1 MQRAV
6 RGPEVA
12 SLLVRTALLVAWS
25 LPATAHRL
33 PRHSTRKSQNTQCS
47 IVQHSAA
54 RREDLFR
61 SLRPA
66 SVAHYRLRSIQMAAY
81 DTVNVWTAASDG
93 DLETVRRCIENGM
106 APHTP
111 DAQGYTCLHAAAS
124 YGHHELL
131 RFLIARPGVNLN
143 CGDED
148 GDTPLHVVEDVESCR
163 MLLAAGADASVRNG
177 DGLSPAGNARGEGR
191 DAIADLLAQAH
202 PAAAAA
208 DDASVIAARREAA
221 ADGDEAM
228 EKLELSLNQLSEAAG
243 VPATEENSNKRA
255 RV

>member
-1 MQRAV
+1 
-6 RGPEVA
+6 
-12 SLLVRTALLVAWS
+12 
-25 LPATAHRL
+25 
-33 PRHSTRKSQNTQCS
+33 
-47 IVQHSAA
+47 
-54 RREDLFR
+54 
-61 SLRPA
+61 
-66 SVAHYRLRSIQMAAY
+66 MAAY
-81 DTVNVWTAASDG
+81 DTQTNVWTAASDG

-243 VPATEENSNKRA
+243 VPAAEEQNSNKRA

>member
-1 MQRAV
+1 M
-6 RGPEVA
+6 VA
-12 SLLVRTALLVAWS
+12 ASNCEELC
-25 LPATAHRL
+25 PAQ
-33 PRHSTRKSQNTQCS
+33 HSEEPK
-47 IVQHSAA
+47 HSAA
-54 RREDLFR
+54 LCSTRRHGAKICLDRCDRPVF
-61 SLRPA
+61 SL
-66 SVAHYRLRSIQMAAY
+66 HRLHIIQMAAY

-93 DLETVRRCIENGM
+93 DLATVKRCIESGAH

-131 RFLIARPGVNLN
+131 QYLIARPGVNLN

-191 DAIADLLAQAH
+191 DAIADLLAQAR
-202 PAAAAA
+202 PMP
-208 DDASVIAARREAA
+208 RPTTLR
-221 ADGDEAM
+221 
-228 EKLELSLNQLSEAAG
+228 
-243 VPATEENSNKRA
+243 
-255 RV
+255 

>member
-1 MQRAV
+1 
-6 RGPEVA
+6 
-12 SLLVRTALLVAWS
+12 
-25 LPATAHRL
+25 
-33 PRHSTRKSQNTQCS
+33 
-47 IVQHSAA
+47 
-54 RREDLFR
+54 
-61 SLRPA
+61 
-66 SVAHYRLRSIQMAAY
+66 MAAY
-81 DTVNVWTAASDG
+81 DTQTNVWTAASDG
-93 DLETVRRCIENGM
+93 DLETVRRCIESG
-106 APHTP
+106 AHAAHTP

-131 RFLIARPGVNLN
+131 QYLIARPGVDLN

-148 GDTPLHVVEDVESCR
+148 GDTPLHVVEDLESCR
-163 MLLAAGADASVRNG
+163 MLLAAGADPSKRNG

-191 DAIADLLAQAH
+191 DAIADLLASVN

-243 VPATEENSNKRA
+243 VPTEENSNKRA

>member
-1 MQRAV
+1 
-6 RGPEVA
+6 
-12 SLLVRTALLVAWS
+12 
-25 LPATAHRL
+25 
-33 PRHSTRKSQNTQCS
+33 
-47 IVQHSAA
+47 
-54 RREDLFR
+54 
-61 SLRPA
+61 
-66 SVAHYRLRSIQMAAY
+66 MAAY
-81 DTVNVWTAASDG
+81 DASVNVWTAASDG
-93 DLETVRRCIENGM
+93 DLDTVRRCIEGG
-106 APHTP
+106 AHQPHTP
-111 DAQGYTCLHAAAS
+111 DEQGYTCLHAAAS

-131 RFLIARPGVNLN
+131 QYLIARPGVNLN

-228 EKLELSLNQLSEAAG
+228 EKLELSLNQLSEATG
-243 VPATEENSNKRA
+243 VPPQTEENSNKRA

>member
-1 MQRAV
+1 
-6 RGPEVA
+6 
-12 SLLVRTALLVAWS
+12 
-25 LPATAHRL
+25 
-33 PRHSTRKSQNTQCS
+33 
-47 IVQHSAA
+47 
-54 RREDLFR
+54 
-61 SLRPA
+61 
-66 SVAHYRLRSIQMAAY
+66 MAAY
-81 DTVNVWTAASDG
+81 DTQTNVWTAASDG
-93 DLETVRRCIENGM
+93 DLETVRRCIESG
-106 APHTP
+106 AHAAHTP

-131 RFLIARPGVNLN
+131 QYLIARPGVNLN

-163 MLLAAGADASVRNG
+163 MLLAAGADPSKRNG

-191 DAIADLLAQAH
+191 DAIADLLTQAA
-202 PAAAAA
+202 PGVT

-221 ADGDEAM
+221 MDGDEAM

-243 VPATEENSNKRA
+243 NVPAAEENSNKRA

>member
-1 MQRAV
+1 MHRKWH
-6 RGPEVA
+6 G
-12 SLLVRTALLVAWS
+12 
-25 LPATAHRL
+25 TAHAGR
-33 PRHSTRKSQNTQCS
+33 
-47 IVQHSAA
+47 A
-54 RREDLFR
+54 R
-61 SLRPA
+61 A
-66 SVAHYRLRSIQMAAY
+66 
-81 DTVNVWTAASDG
+81 
-93 DLETVRRCIENGM
+93 
-106 APHTP
+106 
-111 DAQGYTCLHAAAS
+111 TCLHAAAS

-228 EKLELSLNQLSEAAG
+228 EKPSVAQSTVRGRRWCPCGREQQQAGACVKTTMFDSLSSRRTGKRPEPSSSSHVVWLSSSSINRGGSSDGSVRKEFMEPIDPLVWG
-243 VPATEENSNKRA
+243 REGI
-255 RV
+255 

>member
-1 MQRAV
+1 
-6 RGPEVA
+6 
-12 SLLVRTALLVAWS
+12 
-25 LPATAHRL
+25 
-33 PRHSTRKSQNTQCS
+33 
-47 IVQHSAA
+47 
-54 RREDLFR
+54 
-61 SLRPA
+61 
-66 SVAHYRLRSIQMAAY
+66 MAAY
-81 DTVNVWTAASDG
+81 DTQTNVWTAASDG

-124 YGHHELL
+124 YGHHDLL

-191 DAIADLLAQAH
+191 DAIADLLTQAH

-208 DDASVIAARREAA
+208 DDASVIASRREAA

-243 VPATEENSNKRA
+243 NVPAAEENSNKRA

>member
-1 MQRAV
+1 
-6 RGPEVA
+6 
-12 SLLVRTALLVAWS
+12 
-25 LPATAHRL
+25 
-33 PRHSTRKSQNTQCS
+33 
-47 IVQHSAA
+47 
-54 RREDLFR
+54 
-61 SLRPA
+61 
-66 SVAHYRLRSIQMAAY
+66 MAAY
-81 DTVNVWTAASDG
+81 DASVNVWTAASDG
-93 DLETVRRCIENGM
+93 DLDTVRRCIEGG
-106 APHTP
+106 AHQPHTP
-111 DAQGYTCLHAAAS
+111 DEQGYTCLHAAAS

-131 RFLIARPGVNLN
+131 QYLIARPGVNLN

-163 MLLAAGADASVRNG
+163 MLLAAGADPSKRNG

-191 DAIADLLAQAH
+191 DAIADLLAQAR
-202 PAAAAA
+202 PDVT
-208 DDASVIAARREAA
+208 DDAAVIAARREAA

>member
-1 MQRAV
+1 
-6 RGPEVA
+6 
-12 SLLVRTALLVAWS
+12 
-25 LPATAHRL
+25 
-33 PRHSTRKSQNTQCS
+33 
-47 IVQHSAA
+47 
-54 RREDLFR
+54 
-61 SLRPA
+61 
-66 SVAHYRLRSIQMAAY
+66 MAAY
-81 DTVNVWTAASDG
+81 DTQTNVWTAASDG
-93 DLETVRRCIENGM
+93 DLAIVKRCIESGAH

-131 RFLIARPGVNLN
+131 QYLIARPGVNLN
-143 CGDED
+143 CGDDD

-163 MLLAAGADASVRNG
+163 MLLAAGADASVRNS

-191 DAIADLLAQAH
+191 DAIADLLASVN

-243 VPATEENSNKRA
+243 VPQEESSNKRA

>member
-1 MQRAV
+1 
-6 RGPEVA
+6 
-12 SLLVRTALLVAWS
+12 
-25 LPATAHRL
+25 
-33 PRHSTRKSQNTQCS
+33 
-47 IVQHSAA
+47 
-54 RREDLFR
+54 
-61 SLRPA
+61 
-66 SVAHYRLRSIQMAAY
+66 MAAY
-81 DTVNVWTAASDG
+81 DAVNVWTAASDG
-93 DLETVRRCIENGM
+93 DLETVRRCIESGTH

-131 RFLIARPGVNLN
+131 RFLIARPSVDLN

-148 GDTPLHVVEDVESCR
+148 GDTPLHVVEDLDSCR
-163 MLLAAGADASVRNG
+163 MLLAAGADPSKRNG

-191 DAIADLLAQAH
+191 DAIADLLASVN

-243 VPATEENSNKRA
+243 GVPAEENSNKRA

>member
-1 MQRAV
+1 
-6 RGPEVA
+6 
-12 SLLVRTALLVAWS
+12 
-25 LPATAHRL
+25 
-33 PRHSTRKSQNTQCS
+33 
-47 IVQHSAA
+47 
-54 RREDLFR
+54 
-61 SLRPA
+61 
-66 SVAHYRLRSIQMAAY
+66 MAAY
-81 DTVNVWTAASDG
+81 DASTNVWTAASDG
-93 DLETVRRCIENGM
+93 DLETVRRCIESGAH

-131 RFLIARPGVNLN
+131 QYLIARPGVDLN

-148 GDTPLHVVEDVESCR
+148 GDTPLHVVEDLESCR
-163 MLLAAGADASVRNG
+163 MLLAAGADPSKRNG
-177 DGLSPAGNARGEGR
+177 DGLTPAGNARGEGR
-191 DAIADLLAQAH
+191 DAIADLLASVN

-243 VPATEENSNKRA
+243 VPAEENSNKRA

>member
-1 MQRAV
+1 
-6 RGPEVA
+6 
-12 SLLVRTALLVAWS
+12 
-25 LPATAHRL
+25 
-33 PRHSTRKSQNTQCS
+33 
-47 IVQHSAA
+47 
-54 RREDLFR
+54 
-61 SLRPA
+61 
-66 SVAHYRLRSIQMAAY
+66 MAAY
-81 DTVNVWTAASDG
+81 DTQTNVWTAASDG
-93 DLETVRRCIENGM
+93 DLETVRWCIESG
-106 APHTP
+106 AHTPHTP

-131 RFLIARPGVNLN
+131 QYLIARPGVNLN

-191 DAIADLLAQAH
+191 DAIADLLTQAH

-243 VPATEENSNKRA
+243 GVPAEESSNKRA

>member
-1 MQRAV
+1 
-6 RGPEVA
+6 
-12 SLLVRTALLVAWS
+12 
-25 LPATAHRL
+25 
-33 PRHSTRKSQNTQCS
+33 
-47 IVQHSAA
+47 
-54 RREDLFR
+54 
-61 SLRPA
+61 
-66 SVAHYRLRSIQMAAY
+66 MAAY
-81 DTVNVWTAASDG
+81 DASVNVWTAASDG

-131 RFLIARPGVNLN
+131 QYLIARPGVNLN

-191 DAIADLLAQAH
+191 DAIADLLAQAR
-202 PAAAAA
+202 PDVT
-208 DDASVIAARREAA
+208 DDAAVISARREASQ
-221 ADGDEAM
+221 DGDAAL

-243 VPATEENSNKRA
+243 GVPAEENSNKRA

>member
-1 MQRAV
+1 
-6 RGPEVA
+6 
-12 SLLVRTALLVAWS
+12 
-25 LPATAHRL
+25 
-33 PRHSTRKSQNTQCS
+33 
-47 IVQHSAA
+47 
-54 RREDLFR
+54 
-61 SLRPA
+61 
-66 SVAHYRLRSIQMAAY
+66 MAAY
-81 DTVNVWTAASDG
+81 DASVNVWTAASDG
-93 DLETVRRCIENGM
+93 DLATVRRCIESGAH

-163 MLLAAGADASVRNG
+163 MLLAAGADPSKRNG

-191 DAIADLLAQAH
+191 DAIADLLTQAH

-243 VPATEENSNKRA
+243 GVPVAEENSNKRA

>member
-1 MQRAV
+1 V
-6 RGPEVA
+6 
-12 SLLVRTALLVAWS
+12 LLTIDY
-25 LPATAHRL
+25 H
-33 PRHSTRKSQNTQCS
+33 
-47 IVQHSAA
+47 
-54 RREDLFR
+54 
-61 SLRPA
+61 
-66 SVAHYRLRSIQMAAY
+66 SIQMAAY
-81 DTVNVWTAASDG
+81 DTTTNIWTAASDG
-93 DLETVRRCIENGM
+93 DLETVRRCIEAGAH

-191 DAIADLLAQAH
+191 DAIADLLASVN

-243 VPATEENSNKRA
+243 VPSASEENSNKRA